1 MSQFKKGAAALG
13 ALQQQGGGE
22 GFIDSEFAKF
32 GVGKTYKVRILG
44 TTDLMQYVGY
54 GIYKKV
60 NTFVAKNP
68 SIRDEKG
75 NAIENLTPWDKAEKY
90 HRDLQFAASDAKN
103 EAESKKQGQEAS
115 KYRGKERYAFGFIDL
130 ETGKEIVID
139 LSRDQAL
146 GIYPTITKYENKLG
160 KLAFELSKTNATGQ
174 AKDTKVSLTPIIDF
188 DEDLSDKERANFA
201 KFDGKEF
208 NQKLFDGLLFEADE
222 KQQIENLVAAGFDIT
237 LIGLSIGTNSQA
249 DEEGTPIE
257 DEPTADF

>member
-1 MSQFKKGAAALG
+1 M
-13 ALQQQGGGE
+13 
-22 GFIDSEFAKF
+22 
-32 GVGKTYKVRILG
+32 
-44 TTDLMQYVGY
+44 
-54 GIYKKV
+54 
-60 NTFVAKNP
+60 
-68 SIRDEKG
+68 
-75 NAIENLTPWDKAEKY
+75 
-90 HRDLQFAASDAKN
+90 QFAANDAKN

-237 LIGLSIGTNSQA
+237 LIGLSIGATTQA
-249 DEEGTPIE
+249 DEEVTPIE
-257 DEPTADF
+257 DDPTADF